1 VPVTDERRS
10 RLIDLVRQSGFAA
23 LPDLA
28 VELAVSESTVRRD
41 LDHLEEIGVARRT
54 HGGVYYTGPSPQLPH
69 FDNRQQTE
77 ASKKS
82 CIARSACRLI
92 EDGDTILLD
101 GGSTT
106 YQIAQQLVG
115 RQLQIVTNS
124 LPVANLFTSSDTVDL
139 VLLGGY
145 MHTRTGVTLGPYAN
159 EMLNSLRVRRAILSA
174 AGIDR
179 RGYYNSNLLL
189 VETEQA
195 MMKAADEVVIAA
207 DSTKFGRTSLARL
220 CDLDEVNHL
229 VVDDGIDEE
238 WREVLAGANVELVIA
253 KAGVEVEPTETETGE
268 QRSHASGES
277 TSQSSEASAT

>member
-1 VPVTDERRS
+1 MPVTDERRG
-10 RLIDLVRQSGFAA
+10 RLLDLVRQSGFAA

-28 VELAVSESTVRRD
+28 VELRVSESTVRRD

-54 HGGVYYTGPSPQLPH
+54 HGGVYYTGPSPKLPH

-77 ASKKS
+77 ASKKG
-82 CIARSACRLI
+82 CLARSACQLI

-115 RQLQIVTNS
+115 RQLQVVTNS

-159 EMLNSLRVRRAILSA
+159 EMLKSLQVRRAILSA
-174 AGIDR
+174 AGIDH

-220 CDLDEVNHL
+220 CGLDEVSYL
-229 VVDDGIDEE
+229 VVDDGIDDE
-238 WREVLAGANVELVIA
+238 WRGVLAAADVELVIA
-253 KAGVEVEPTETETGE
+253 ELGGEDKSANSHQAKGPT
-268 QRSHASGES
+268 
-277 TSQSSEASAT
+277 SSN

>member
-1 VPVTDERRS
+1 MPVTDERRS

-238 WREVLAGANVELVIA
+238 WRDVLAGANVELVIA